1 MSEQSAN
8 TNFLNLIVTKDNID
22 DEENDLVYKSGVKFE
37 FKQSGNYNS
46 EIMSFLNYLINQTA
60 TKKKKFEEDVGNI
73 FEKIFNKK

>member
-22 DEENDLVYKSGVKFE
+22 DEQNDLVYKSEVKFE

-46 EIMSFLNYLINQTA
+46 EIMSFLNYLINQSA
-60 TKKKKFEEDVGNI
+60 TTKKKFEEDVGSI
-73 FEKIFNKK
+73 FERIFNKK

>member
-46 EIMSFLNYLINQTA
+46 EIMSFLNYLINQST
-60 TKKKKFEEDVGNI
+60 TKKKKFEEDVGSI
-73 FEKIFNKK
+73 FERIFNKK